1 MKGVRIMV
9 FKGFIF
15 FREAHIPFVIEE
27 YTMEL
32 FTDDPI
38 ISEFTKEYNHKSD
51 YVLTGQCYSYLGM
64 PTAITIL
71 VNYSMGTTCY
81 LTSFLFCK
89 FGNVGE
95 YDRIGFQSCLI
106 DSVFQYTYNFIDGAR
121 NGINYSSGPV
131 DVYTFSVPVDG
142 KDLEFKYI
150 IGPNNRIGI
159 AEDYG
164 KKGELLISPCSGD
177 IFECTRLM
185 RLVDR
190 FLQFTSGF
198 SDTKFKYIILYKGEM
213 PSAYFYCNRVDSS
226 ERSDFDI
233 FFHEFDVM
241 KYCPK
246 ILENLALDLGE
257 VITRSIPVG
266 HLVDKSLP
274 YSPHR
279 LVEQVF
285 SFEYIFEK
293 IYPKKAKEMSLKN
306 ELKMMFDK
314 YPTILSQSQY
324 DSETAAE
331 EIKTMRVDITHGYK
345 YFYNFNTDRRIQ
357 LLMIMLDKL
366 IERMSLQYIGFE
378 NKDIQH
384 FRKW

>member
-1 MKGVRIMV
+1 MV
-9 FKGFIF
+9 FKGFII

-131 DVYTFSVPVDG
+131 DVYKFSVPVDG

-185 RLVDR
+185 RLIDR

-345 YFYNFNTDRRIQ
+345 YFYNFNTDRRIK

-378 NKDIQH
+378 DDDIQH
-384 FRKW
+384 FRDR